1 MEFIQSTLF
10 SNVVAFLALGLSAY
24 SIFYTRSQNKFSF
37 VISDLNFY
45 YENNFVEL
53 NFVVAN
59 DSSRTHTLE
68 ELIFLDKNKNV
79 LTSINVVLESDE
91 YSSLGI
97 YNPSYLH
104 APIDKQLDKPE
115 VMIANSSSE
124 FLYKFELE
132 PAFIKIVSNQRI
144 NKLKKYKLISTDSY
158 EHN

>member
-79 LTSINVVLESDE
+79 LTPINVVLESDE

-115 VMIANSSSE
+115 VMIANLSSE

>member
-24 SIFYTRSQNKFSF
+24 SIFYTRSQNKFGF

-79 LTSINVVLESDE
+79 LTPINVVLESNE
-91 YSSLGI
+91 YSSLDI

-144 NKLKKYKLISTDSY
+144 NKFKKYKLISTDSY

>member
-79 LTSINVVLESDE
+79 LTPINVVSESDE

>member
-79 LTSINVVLESDE
+79 LTPINVVLESDE

-97 YNPSYLH
+97 YNPSYLY

>member
-68 ELIFLDKNKNV
+68 ELIFLDKNNNV
-79 LTSINVVLESDE
+79 LTPINVVLESDE

>member
-37 VISDLNFY
+37 VISDLNLY

-59 DSSRTHTLE
+59 DSSKTHTLE
-68 ELIFLDKNKNV
+68 ELIFLDENKNV
-79 LTSINVVLESDE
+79 LTPINVVLESDE

-104 APIDKQLDKPE
+104 ALIDRQLDKPE

-124 FLYKFELE
+124 FLYKFESA

-144 NKLKKYKLISTDSY
+144 NKFKKYKLISTDSY

>member
-68 ELIFLDKNKNV
+68 VLIFLDKNKNV
-79 LTSINVVLESDE
+79 LTPINVVLESDE

>member
-79 LTSINVVLESDE
+79 LTPISVVLESDE

-132 PAFIKIVSNQRI
+132 PAYIKIVSNQRI

>member
-79 LTSINVVLESDE
+79 LTPINVVLESDE

-97 YNPSYLH
+97 YNLSYLH

>member
-79 LTSINVVLESDE
+79 LTPINVVLESYE

>member
-59 DSSRTHTLE
+59 DSPRTHTLE

-79 LTSINVVLESDE
+79 LTPINVVLESDE

>member
-1 MEFIQSTLF
+1 
-10 SNVVAFLALGLSAY
+10 
-24 SIFYTRSQNKFSF
+24 
-37 VISDLNFY
+37 
-45 YENNFVEL
+45 
-53 NFVVAN
+53 
-59 DSSRTHTLE
+59 
-68 ELIFLDKNKNV
+68 DKNKNV
-79 LTSINVVLESDE
+79 LTPINVVLESDE

>member
-59 DSSRTHTLE
+59 DSSRTYTLE

-79 LTSINVVLESDE
+79 LTPINVVLESDE

-132 PAFIKIVSNQRI
+132 PEFIKIVSNQRI

>member
-24 SIFYTRSQNKFSF
+24 SILYTHSQNEFSF

-79 LTSINVVLESDE
+79 LTPINVVLESDE

>member
-24 SIFYTRSQNKFSF
+24 SNFYTRSQNKFSF

-79 LTSINVVLESDE
+79 LTPINVVLESDE

>member
-59 DSSRTHTLE
+59 DSSRTNTLE

-79 LTSINVVLESDE
+79 LTPINVVLESDE

>member
-24 SIFYTRSQNKFSF
+24 SIFYTRSQNKF
-37 VISDLNFY
+37 
-45 YENNFVEL
+45 VEL

-79 LTSINVVLESDE
+79 LTPINVVLESDE

>member
-79 LTSINVVLESDE
+79 LTPINAVLESDE